1 MKKRVAAAVSVVAVL
16 GILLGWRLMPFH
28 DPGEDIPVNQAQE
41 EVQTSSGRPD
51 DSEPGAAEQ
60 QAAKKDESESSGDA
74 SARKPQSAASSSP
87 DAGNGG
93 NGQGGTENPDV
104 QTPAPGLKQTEL
116 TLTVDASSRL
126 EVQNAS
132 QTPRFY
138 SANELVA
145 KVDERGTVTG
155 VGLGKTT
162 IFVYAGQ
169 SEPMECSVSVRLT
182 PQPGD
187 EQEGITRGEWIALLI
202 QQLGLPVSDPQDEES
217 SYTDIADSPY
227 FRQIE
232 YACRNGWLE
241 DTGVA
246 GAADGEF
253 CPQAPATREF
263 ASVTTARA
271 MGFVLEYKDGL
282 RCSDSSQLKHPK
294 EDQLIIEQCFLN
306 LEDGSFLP
314 GRNLRKGEQ
323 RQILE
328 VVKNWNIL
336 DNGTPHE
343 TLRYAPGVVADPLK
357 NITQYTLEQLAD
369 GTYRL
374 VVPRN
379 EATAAVEAG
388 QTVILPEN
396 DVWESG
402 VVLTVNKR
410 TLREETVE
418 FEGVVPENPL
428 ELVEFFSFLGAVE
441 PDWDKAQW
449 EDGVDVTVGPAV
461 SPMSADD
468 RGLSTEF
475 ELTFAYEKDGL
486 SFQASDN
493 MELEVAV
500 DMAGYRV
507 DQVSVNMKSSV
518 FLGMELST
526 EFLNPECTKMELG
539 SFPARLG
546 TSPFE
551 VECTLWLVL
560 EAEGEVK
567 VGVTLDEVTCGF
579 SYQNGEL
586 RKLYKESPFQIT
598 LEAEATLKEGLKP
611 TVALNFDLFKEI
623 GITPDVGAFLGMEAE
638 IEAKVF
644 PSPEVFLDLD
654 INENPL
660 IELSVSQKVPLS
672 LLDKVLEKFNIEAEW
687 TVTLLDFPEVNLH
700 FENGEQVPECTLDQD
715 GGDDGGEEGGD
726 QGGGEEGGGEEGG
739 GEEGGEEG
747 GGEEGGGEE
756 GGDDPLNG
764 PGILA
769 GAVYCP
775 DGVTPLEGA
784 TVFIGYDG
792 HVKEVAVTDA
802 SGRYYAENVVSGVV
816 AVSVYAEGYCDYYA
830 TEIIEQSGVTQLP
843 DIVMMAPTA
852 DHQGGVIIRFIDPY
866 TKKPIASNAAFELRY
881 AEGSGEVLREGTGV
895 GSVQMQLPE
904 GSYMIDVYPDADEYT
919 ASRTYFD
926 VYADMLV
933 VRDVILAPHYTDGR
947 ENILHLALT
956 WTSQEDYDLEP
967 SGLYWPGYPTESF
980 KIGHD
985 ETEGY
990 IGGNRVAWMEHS
1002 ADGTVGEH
1010 AYVKMDNAGTV
1021 VVRGIYYTEN
1031 WNAFDRIKDA
1041 TIWVYYNDVPVWK
1054 QYADEELPTWH
1065 ALFVSGETGMCTK
1078 YMGGT
1083 VTSPTLEDLVNAGI
1097 TAQASK
1103 LPAPE
1108 QMRSAGLESAA

>member
-1 MKKRVAAAVSVVAVL
+1 M
-16 GILLGWRLMPFH
+16 
-28 DPGEDIPVNQAQE
+28 
-41 EVQTSSGRPD
+41 
-51 DSEPGAAEQ
+51 
-60 QAAKKDESESSGDA
+60 
-74 SARKPQSAASSSP
+74 
-87 DAGNGG
+87 
-93 NGQGGTENPDV
+93 
-104 QTPAPGLKQTEL
+104 
-116 TLTVDASSRL
+116 
-126 EVQNAS
+126 
-132 QTPRFY
+132 
-138 SANELVA
+138 
-145 KVDERGTVTG
+145 
-155 VGLGKTT
+155 
-162 IFVYAGQ
+162 
-169 SEPMECSVSVRLT
+169 
-182 PQPGD
+182 
-187 EQEGITRGEWIALLI
+187 
-202 QQLGLPVSDPQDEES
+202 
-217 SYTDIADSPY
+217 
-227 FRQIE
+227 
-232 YACRNGWLE
+232 
-241 DTGVA
+241 
-246 GAADGEF
+246 
-253 CPQAPATREF
+253 
-263 ASVTTARA
+263 
-271 MGFVLEYKDGL
+271 
-282 RCSDSSQLKHPK
+282 
-294 EDQLIIEQCFLN
+294 
-306 LEDGSFLP
+306 
-314 GRNLRKGEQ
+314 
-323 RQILE
+323 
-328 VVKNWNIL
+328 
-336 DNGTPHE
+336 
-343 TLRYAPGVVADPLK
+343 
-357 NITQYTLEQLAD
+357 
-369 GTYRL
+369 
-374 VVPRN
+374 
-379 EATAAVEAG
+379 
-388 QTVILPEN
+388 
-396 DVWESG
+396 
-402 VVLTVNKR
+402 
-410 TLREETVE
+410 
-418 FEGVVPENPL
+418 
-428 ELVEFFSFLGAVE
+428 
-441 PDWDKAQW
+441 
-449 EDGVDVTVGPAV
+449 
-461 SPMSADD
+461 
-468 RGLSTEF
+468 
-475 ELTFAYEKDGL
+475 
-486 SFQASDN
+486 
-493 MELEVAV
+493 
-500 DMAGYRV
+500 
-507 DQVSVNMKSSV
+507 
-518 FLGMELST
+518 
-526 EFLNPECTKMELG
+526 
-539 SFPARLG
+539 
-546 TSPFE
+546 
-551 VECTLWLVL
+551 
-560 EAEGEVK
+560 K

-990 IGGNRVAWMEHS
+990 IGGN
-1002 ADGTVGEH
+1002 
-1010 AYVKMDNAGTV
+1010 
-1021 VVRGIYYTEN
+1021 N